1 MDRHCY
7 VIAEAG
13 LNHNG
18 SMELARQLVDVAA
31 EAGAD
36 CVKFQKRNV
45 ATLAVAPV
53 LDAEDDRFP
62 SLGATYREIRERLE
76 FDLDQYRELKGLV
89 EARGMDF
96 LCTAF
101 DVESVDFLERLGIGA
116 YKMASHSNTNLHLLR
131 YVAALGKPVFLS
143 TGACTAEELDDAVG
157 VFSDEGGEL
166 TLLHCVSSYP
176 TPVEQVNL
184 AMIDWYAER
193 YGVPVGYS
201 GHEIGYLPTLSAVA
215 RGAVA
220 VERHFT
226 VDNTLPGFDHKMSL
240 MPEEIRAMVEA
251 IRSIEAS
258 IGTVETGVSEFE
270 QVTRGKYK
278 VSMVSAGPIP
288 KGAVLTEEMITYKNP
303 GTGIYPRDAGLVLGK
318 RASVDIPADTLI
330 DEGMVG

>member
-1 MDRHCY
+1 MGKHCY

-18 SMELARQLVDVAA
+18 SMKLARQLVGVAA

-45 ATLAVAPV
+45 ATLAVGPL

-62 SLGATYREIRERLE
+62 SLGATYREIRESLE

-89 EARGMDF
+89 EEKGLDF
-96 LCTAF
+96 LCTGF
-101 DVESVDFLERLGIGA
+101 DVESVDFLERLGVDA

-143 TGACTAEELDDAVG
+143 TGACTVEELDDAVQ
-157 VFSDEGGEL
+157 VFKDGGAEL
-166 TLLHCVSSYP
+166 TLLHCISSYP

-184 AMIDWYAER
+184 AMIHWYTER
-193 YGVPVGYS
+193 YAVPVGYS

-220 VERHFT
+220 IERHFT
-226 VDNTLPGFDHKMSL
+226 VDNTLPGFDHKLSL
-240 MPEEIRAMVEA
+240 VPEELKAMVEA
-251 IRSIEAS
+251 IRSVETS
-258 IGTVETGVSEFE
+258 VGTIETGVSEFE

-278 VSMVSAGPIP
+278 VSMVSVGSIP

-303 GTGIYPRDAGLVLGK
+303 GTGIYPKDAGLVLGK
-318 RASVDIPADTLI
+318 RASVDVPGDTLI
-330 DEGMVG
+330 DEGMVQ